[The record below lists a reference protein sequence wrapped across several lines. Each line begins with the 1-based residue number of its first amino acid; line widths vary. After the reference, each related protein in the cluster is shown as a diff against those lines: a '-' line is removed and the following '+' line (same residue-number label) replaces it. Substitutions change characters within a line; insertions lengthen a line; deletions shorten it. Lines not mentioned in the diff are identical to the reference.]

1 MNSLKEMK
9 YLLLDLDGVCYGSHN
24 GYPLEKVFGLVSKR
38 MTLFIQEKL
47 GLDKKKAK
55 ELQTNYFYKYNT
67 SLNGL
72 MLHHNVIGDEFL
84 KYVHDIDIS
93 FMKEDKIL
101 RNELENLDMEKFI
114 FTNGSA
120 EHAQNIL
127 TRLGIYDLFG
137 KEKVFDIKD
146 AGYVPK
152 PEAQTFDL
160 MVKKFSIKPK
170 ETIYIEDIAKNLSI
184 GFERGCTTV
193 WLINDEHFGKID
205 SDKDYISHKIENLS
219 LFLKEIRLLKS
230 Q

>member
-1 MNSLKEMK
+1 MKSLKEMK

-47 GLDKKKAK
+47 GLDEKKAK

-93 FMKEDKIL
+93 FMKEDKIM

-160 MVKKFSIKPK
+160 MVKKFGINPK

-193 WLINDEHFGKID
+193 WLINDEYFGKID

-230 Q
+230 K

>member
-1 MNSLKEMK
+1 MKSLKEMK

-47 GLDKKKAK
+47 GLDEKKAK

-93 FMKEDKIL
+93 FMKEDKIM

-120 EHAQNIL
+120 DHAQNIL

-160 MVKKFSIKPK
+160 MVKKFGIKPK
-170 ETIYIEDIAKNLSI
+170 ETIYIEDIAKNLST
-184 GFERGCTTV
+184 GFEKGCTTV

-230 Q
+230 K

>member
-1 MNSLKEMK
+1 MKSLKEMK

-47 GLDKKKAK
+47 GLDEKKAK

-93 FMKEDKIL
+93 FMNEDKIM
-101 RNELENLDMEKFI
+101 RNELENLNMEKFI

-160 MVKKFSIKPK
+160 MVKKFGIDPK

>member
-1 MNSLKEMK
+1 MKNFKEMK
-9 YLLLDLDGVCYGSHN
+9 YLLLDLDGVCYGKHN
-24 GYPLEKVFGLVSKR
+24 NYSLEKVFGQVSQR
-38 MTLFIQEKL
+38 MTMFISERLKI
-47 GLDKKKAK
+47 DMAEAKK
-55 ELQTNYFYKYNT
+55 LQTDYFYEYNT

-72 MLHHNVIGDEFL
+72 MIHHDIPPEEFL
-84 KYVHDIDIS
+84 KFVHTIDLS
-93 FMKEDKIL
+93 FMKEDKIM
-101 RNELENLDMEKFI
+101 RSELEKLDMEKFI

-120 EHAQNIL
+120 EHAKNIL
-127 TRLGIYDLFG
+127 THLGVYDLFG
-137 KEKVFDIKD
+137 RDKVFDIKD

-152 PEAQTFDL
+152 PEAKTFDL
-160 MVKKFSIKPK
+160 MVKKFGLNPK

-184 GFERGCTTV
+184 GYERGCATV

>member
-1 MNSLKEMK
+1 MKSLKEMK

-24 GYPLEKVFGLVSKR
+24 GYPLEKVFGLESKR

-47 GLDKKKAK
+47 GLDEKKAK

-93 FMKEDKIL
+93 FMKEDKIM
-101 RNELENLDMEKFI
+101 RNELENLNMEKFI

-127 TRLGIYDLFG
+127 TRLGVYDLFG

-160 MVKKFSIKPK
+160 MVKKFGINPK

-193 WLINDEHFGKID
+193 WLINDEHFGIID

-230 Q
+230 K